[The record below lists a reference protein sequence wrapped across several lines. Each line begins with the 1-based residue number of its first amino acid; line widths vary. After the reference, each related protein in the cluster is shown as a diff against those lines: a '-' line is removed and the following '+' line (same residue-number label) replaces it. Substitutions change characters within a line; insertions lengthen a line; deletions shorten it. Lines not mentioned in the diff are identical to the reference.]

1 MIYKIN
7 INIEVFFL
15 DLLESV
21 NVLIDISEKRL
32 FI

>member
-7 INIEVFFL
+7 VNIEVFFL

-21 NVLIDISEKRL
+21 NVLIDISEKR
-32 FI
+32 